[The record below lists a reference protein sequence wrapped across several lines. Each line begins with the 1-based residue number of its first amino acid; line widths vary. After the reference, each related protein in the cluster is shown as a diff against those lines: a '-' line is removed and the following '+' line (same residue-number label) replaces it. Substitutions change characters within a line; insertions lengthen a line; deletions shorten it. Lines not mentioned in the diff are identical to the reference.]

1 MQTWTTRLAAL
12 APREPGGTLATWAFL
27 AYATLGYA
35 LGVWLLTRPAP
46 LLAALGV
53 LLTAHTLVIAA
64 YFIHEFA
71 HMTVFR
77 ARATNERFGAIMA
90 WITGACYA
98 SFDSLRRKHL
108 RHHADRA
115 DIITFD
121 YRGFLRRLPAPLRG
135 LVFALEWLYIPAV
148 ELLMHGFVIAL
159 PFISAERRGE
169 RGRVLRVLAIR
180 LALFAALGFYAPRA
194 LWLYAL
200 AYLLFLSVLRFVDAF
215 QHTYEAYPLLDSG
228 KPPEMPARDREYEYR
243 NTYSNLVSAAHPW
256 LNLLTLNFVY
266 HNAHHARASVPWF
279 RLPAL
284 HRELYG
290 ASDPQVLPMREL
302 LRTYHRNRM
311 ARLLGGDYGTVGEG
325 PGRADGF
332 VGAVGVSFLTA
343 V

>member
-46 LLAALGV
+46 WLAALGV

-71 HMTVFR
+71 HLTIFR
-77 ARATNERFGAIMA
+77 SRTTNDRFGTLMT

-98 SFDSLRRKHL
+98 PFDNLRRKHL

-115 DIITFD
+115 DVVTFD
-121 YRGFLRRLPAPLRG
+121 YLAFLKRLPVPLRK
-135 LVFALEWLYIPAV
+135 LVVALEWLHVPAV
-148 ELLMHGFVIAL
+148 ELIMHGFVIVM
-159 PFISAERRGE
+159 PFISHEQQAR
-169 RGRVLRVLAIR
+169 RGRVLAILAIR
-180 LALFAALGFYAPRA
+180 VVLFGALGLYAPRA

-200 AYLLFLSVLRFVDAF
+200 AYLLFLAVLRFVDAF
-215 QHTYEAYPLLDSG
+215 QHTYVAYPLLASG
-228 KPPEMPARDREYEYR
+228 KPPDMPARDREYEYR
-243 NTYSNLVSAAHPW
+243 NTYSNLVSVAHPW

-302 LRTYHRNRM
+302 LRTYHRNRL
-311 ARLLGGDYGTVGEG
+311 ARVLGGDYGAVGEG
-325 PGRADGF
+325 RGRADGF